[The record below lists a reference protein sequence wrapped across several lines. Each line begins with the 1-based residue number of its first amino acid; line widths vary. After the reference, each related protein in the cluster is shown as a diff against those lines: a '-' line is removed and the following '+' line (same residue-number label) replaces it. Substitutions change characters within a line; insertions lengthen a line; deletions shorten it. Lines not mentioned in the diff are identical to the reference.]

1 MTCIKHSRWFLISFV
16 AAPQPGQRSRPGAWP
31 LAAALLL
38 SISMLASR
46 PVWAQPAPQPRLAT
60 VQLQAGMHNIVAELA
75 QTPAQQ
81 QLGMMM
87 RTEMATHEGMLFVF
101 EDVSPRCF
109 WMKNTLLP
117 LSIAFIE
124 DDGTV
129 VNIAEMKPRS
139 EASHCSEKPVRYAL
153 EMNQGWFSKRAIKP
167 GFRLKGPPFRRQR
180 TRRGSRRC
188 PVWCWMT

>member
-1 MTCIKHSRWFLISFV
+1 MTCVKHLPWFIASALHRKPARPRAHRHSRWAGVVALI
-16 AAPQPGQRSRPGAWP
+16 
-31 LAAALLL
+31 LLGL
-38 SISMLASR
+38 TVWR
-46 PVWAQPAPQPRLAT
+46 PVWSQQGPQPRLPT

-75 QTPAQQ
+75 QTPQQ
-81 QLGMMM
+81 QQIGMMM

-101 EDVSPRCF
+101 DDVAPRCF

-167 GFRLKGPPFRRQR
+167 GFRLKGSPFK
-180 TRRGSRRC
+180 
-188 PVWCWMT
+188 P

>member
-1 MTCIKHSRWFLISFV
+1 MTCVKHFPGFIARAANSTPPMHRGRRFSVLAAV
-16 AAPQPGQRSRPGAWP
+16 ALVLLGGMMGRPG
-31 LAAALLL
+31 
-38 SISMLASR
+38 
-46 PVWAQPAPQPRLAT
+46 WAQQVPQPRLPT

-75 QTPAQQ
+75 QTPQQ
-81 QLGMMM
+81 QQIGMMM
-87 RTEMATHEGMLFVF
+87 RTEMAAHEGMLFVF
-101 EDVSPRCF
+101 DDVAPRCF

-153 EMNQGWFSKRAIKP
+153 EMNQGWFSKRAIKA
-167 GFRLKGPPFRRQR
+167 GFRLKGPPFK
-180 TRRGSRRC
+180 
-188 PVWCWMT
+188 P

>member
-1 MTCIKHSRWFLISFV
+1 MTCVKHFPGFIARAANSKPALHCGRRSSALAAV
-16 AAPQPGQRSRPGAWP
+16 ALVLLGWTAGRPG
-31 LAAALLL
+31 
-38 SISMLASR
+38 
-46 PVWAQPAPQPRLAT
+46 WAQQVPQPRLPT

-75 QTPAQQ
+75 QTPQQ
-81 QLGMMM
+81 QQIGMMM

-101 EDVSPRCF
+101 DDVSPRCF

-153 EMNQGWFSKRAIKP
+153 EMNQGWFSKRAIKA
-167 GFRLKGPPFRRQR
+167 GFRLKGPPFK
-180 TRRGSRRC
+180 
-188 PVWCWMT
+188 P

>member
-1 MTCIKHSRWFLISFV
+1 MTCVKHFPRFIARAANSKPALHCGRRSSVLAAV
-16 AAPQPGQRSRPGAWP
+16 ALVLLGWAAGRPG
-31 LAAALLL
+31 
-38 SISMLASR
+38 
-46 PVWAQPAPQPRLAT
+46 WAQQVPQPRLPT

-75 QTPAQQ
+75 QTPQQ
-81 QLGMMM
+81 QQIGMMM
-87 RTEMATHEGMLFVF
+87 RTEMAAHEGMLFVF
-101 EDVSPRCF
+101 DEVAPRCF

-153 EMNQGWFSKRAIKP
+153 EMNQGWFSKRAIKA
-167 GFRLKGPPFRRQR
+167 GFRLKGPPFK
-180 TRRGSRRC
+180 
-188 PVWCWMT
+188 P

>member
-1 MTCIKHSRWFLISFV
+1 MTCVKHFPWFIARAATSKPAMHRGRRFSVLAAV
-16 AAPQPGQRSRPGAWP
+16 ALVLLVWMMGRPG
-31 LAAALLL
+31 
-38 SISMLASR
+38 
-46 PVWAQPAPQPRLAT
+46 WAQQAPQPRLPT

-75 QTPAQQ
+75 QTPQQ
-81 QLGMMM
+81 QQIGMMM
-87 RTEMATHEGMLFVF
+87 RTEMAAHEGMLFVF
-101 EDVSPRCF
+101 DDVVPRCF

-153 EMNQGWFSKRAIKP
+153 EMNQGWFSKRAIKA
-167 GFRLKGPPFRRQR
+167 GFRLKGPPFK
-180 TRRGSRRC
+180 
-188 PVWCWMT
+188 P